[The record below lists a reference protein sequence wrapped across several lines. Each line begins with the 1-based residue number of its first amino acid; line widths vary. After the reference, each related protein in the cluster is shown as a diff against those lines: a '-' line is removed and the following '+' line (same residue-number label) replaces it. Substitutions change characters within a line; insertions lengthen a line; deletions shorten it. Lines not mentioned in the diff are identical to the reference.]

1 MKGSDKLISKMKNQN
16 VKPIPKWR
24 FTLKEWLI
32 WFLLLISVTIG
43 GLAFSVIL
51 FAIQQL
57 DFSLVSHM
65 SHSKFEFFLA
75 LLPFLW
81 IVLLMI
87 FLILSV
93 ISIKKSKRG
102 YKFTPFKMVIIN
114 ALFSILLGTLFFI
127 GGGAEWLDNAF
138 DVSIEAYESINE
150 KKIKM
155 WNLPDD
161 GRLSGTIEKTGDST
175 FFLVDFKNKVWE
187 ISYLNAF
194 VSPSV
199 FIEEGERI
207 KIVGEKLSNK
217 MFRADEIRPW
227 GGRMGGS
234 KNRKSNKK

>member
-1 MKGSDKLISKMKNQN
+1 MKGSEKLISKMKNQN
-16 VKPIPKWR
+16 VKQIPKWR
-24 FTLKEWLI
+24 FRLKEWLI
-32 WFLLLISVTIG
+32 WILLFISVTVG

-57 DFSLVSHM
+57 DFSLFSHM

-93 ISIKKSKRG
+93 LSIKNSKRG
-102 YKFTPFKMVIIN
+102 YKFTPFKLVIIN
-114 ALFSILLGTLFFI
+114 ALFSIFLGIMFFI
-127 GGGAEWLDNAF
+127 GGGANWLDNAF

-155 WNLPDD
+155 WSLPEE
-161 GRLSGTIEKTGDST
+161 GRLSGTIEKVGDST
-175 FFLVDFKNKVWE
+175 LFLVDFKNTDWE
-187 ISYLNAF
+187 IDFLNAF

-199 FIEEGERI
+199 FIEEGERV
-207 KIVGEKLSNK
+207 KIVGEKLPNN
-217 MFRADEIRPW
+217 MFRADEVRPW

-234 KNRKSNKK
+234 KNRKNNKN